1 MPYKFHVDTDD
12 KGYLKLNEHHLLS
25 TFYGKKQLVKFRLL
39 IAVLLAVISAVILCL
54 YESTFERILFAVL
67 MSICALVFVL
77 LTPKY
82 LLYVVKRA
90 VKSMK
95 KLGKLPYTPSA
106 DIEFSEDSL
115 TETTDTARTEL
126 KYSVIERVTVIDL
139 EVILFHTNTAQF
151 YFLPYSAFRTV
162 DEQNAF
168 LEFIAEKFKL
178 IDYYKDKK
186 LQKTVSKGQ

>member
-25 TFYGKKQLVKFRLL
+25 TFYGKKQIFQFRV
-39 IAVLLAVISAVILCL
+39 ITIIMFAVLSAIVLCL
-54 YESTFERILFAVL
+54 DELTFETILFAVL
-67 MSICALVFVL
+67 ISICALVFVL

-82 LLYVVKRA
+82 LLQVTKWTAR
-90 VKSMK
+90 SMK

-106 DIEFSEDSL
+106 DIEFSEDSM
-115 TETTDTARTEL
+115 TETTDTMKTEL
-126 KYSVIERVTVIDL
+126 KYSAIDRVTVIDL
-139 EVILFHTNTAQF
+139 EVIFFHINAAQF

-168 LEFIAEKFKL
+168 LEFVDKKFKL

-186 LQKTVSKGQ
+186 LQKTVSNSQ